1 MKMLKNLILILFV
14 ISSNYI
20 NAQFEEKFYYPKK
33 EWLTIDI
40 PYTEDFI
47 TVENDSINTLF
58 FKPKTNPKAT
68 VLFFHGAG
76 GNISTYMYII
86 KPLIENNY
94 QVFAVDYRGYG
105 KSTGKSTHLNIAK
118 DMEIVFNKMKENT
131 SIKNSKLIVYGAS
144 LGCQIA
150 TLITNNHQK
159 EVDAL
164 ILDSGFASFADVAM
178 LYAPKKAHLPIKK
191 FLGDIYPSKKVIT
204 TIKNI
209 PKLIIHGKND
219 KSIPLAQS
227 ELVFKNAQE
236 PKLFFNSNKGHLYA
250 LKLETEE
257 VFKQIDQLLTL
268 Q

>member
-1 MKMLKNLILILFV
+1 MRTLKNFILTLFI

-20 NAQFEEKFYYPKK
+20 DAQFEEKFYYPKK

-47 TVENDSINTLF
+47 TVEKDSINTLF

-94 QVFAVDYRGYG
+94 QVYAVDYRGYG
-105 KSTGKSTHLNIAK
+105 KSTGKPTHLNVAK
-118 DMEIVFNKMKENT
+118 DMEIVFNKMKKNPH
-131 SIKNSKLIVYGAS
+131 IKDSKIIVYGAS

-150 TLITNNHQK
+150 TLITKNHQK

-178 LYAPKKAHLPIKK
+178 LYAPKNAHPPIKK
-191 FLGDIYPSKKVIT
+191 FLSHIYPSKKEIT

-219 KSIPLAQS
+219 KSIPLSQS
-227 ELVFKNAQE
+227 EIVFKNAQK
-236 PKLFFNSNKGHLYA
+236 PKVFFNSNKGHLHA

-257 VFKQIDQLLTL
+257 VFKRIDELLTT